1 MFWYIDFTFTSFK
14 EPSVCGLNFEIIN
27 TNIKQTKYV
36 TASTVN
42 EPVNPTRVMTIP
54 ASIGPITIE
63 RDSKVLVVHF
73 LFKWSLSVTISGK
86 KKEWQCCKTW

>member
-63 RDSKVLVVHF
+63 RDSESASCAF
-73 LFKWSLSVTISGK
+73 PFFKWSLSVTISGK
-86 KKEWQCCKTW
+86 KEGMAML

>member
-1 MFWYIDFTFTSFK
+1 MDFIFTSFK
-14 EPSVCGLNFEIIN
+14 EPSVCGLNFEINN

-63 RDSKVLVVHF
+63 RDSKVLVEHL
-73 LFKWSLSVTISGK
+73 LFKLSLSVTISGK
-86 KKEWQCCKTW
+86 KEGMAML

>member
-73 LFKWSLSVTISGK
+73 LFKWSLSVTISV
-86 KKEWQCCKTW
+86 KEGMAML